1 MNTQAANEAIGLSQ
15 SGTKQLQLSGR
26 GISSFLDGSWMS
38 PPACLGKELTVTLSV
53 KEGASEVERERGGE
67 ARS

>member
-1 MNTQAANEAIGLSQ
+1 MNTQALNEAIGLSQ

-26 GISSFLDGSWMS
+26 GISSFWTVAGRACLS
-38 PPACLGKELTVTLSV
+38 ACLGRELIVTLSV
-53 KEGASEVERERGGE
+53 KEGEREEGRDAK